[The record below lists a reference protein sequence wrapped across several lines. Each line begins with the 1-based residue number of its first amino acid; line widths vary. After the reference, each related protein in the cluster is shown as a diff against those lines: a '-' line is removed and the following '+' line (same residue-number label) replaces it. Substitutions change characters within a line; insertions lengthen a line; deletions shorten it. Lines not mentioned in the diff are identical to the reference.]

1 MRRQNTRALLI
12 WFVVGAALS
21 VSAGMFFEHEQPRAE
36 KVKIPRDGVLRTAE
50 AQVGRHPHD
59 ALDPTTPLGAS
70 IKLRMGA
77 FFERFRER
85 LIVASAVT
93 REGAYIVGSG
103 NLPHSG
109 GIDTAAFAIDQNR
122 DTLVAIWQEEQR
134 LFLFG
139 VDRVDQLPEPL
150 KKIDWVD
157 SERR

>member
-1 MRRQNTRALLI
+1 M
-12 WFVVGAALS
+12 
-21 VSAGMFFEHEQPRAE
+21 
-36 KVKIPRDGVLRTAE
+36 
-50 AQVGRHPHD
+50 
-59 ALDPTTPLGAS
+59 
-70 IKLRMGA
+70 
-77 FFERFRER
+77 
-85 LIVASAVT
+85 
-93 REGAYIVGSG
+93 GSG